1 MMTVDILTALEYLNE
16 LRLTDTETTK
26 AMEVF
31 NNMENEVTYL
41 QELDTKNTEI
51 MVHCMTITNVFR
63 EDIREQPFT
72 REELLDGA
80 PERNEDSWVVPRLVK

>member
-1 MMTVDILTALEYLNE
+1 MTAEILTALENLNE

-31 NNMENEVTYL
+31 GYMESEATEL
-41 QELDTKNTEI
+41 QGLDTENTEV
-51 MVHCMTITNVFR
+51 MVHCMPMTNVFR
-63 EDIREQPFT
+63 EDVREQPFT